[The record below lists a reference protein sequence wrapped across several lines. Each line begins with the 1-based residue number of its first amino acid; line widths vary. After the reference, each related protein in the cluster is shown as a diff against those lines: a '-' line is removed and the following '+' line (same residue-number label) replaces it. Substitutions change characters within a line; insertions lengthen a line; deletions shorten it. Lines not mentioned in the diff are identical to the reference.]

1 VANHPPLA
9 PVNRFAY
16 IHRLEPKEPEV
27 AQVWTPSSWRDKPIK
42 QVPQY
47 PDAAALSAVE
57 ARLKTYPPL
66 VFAGEARN
74 LTASLAA
81 VAEGKAFLL
90 QGGDCAES
98 FAEFHPNNIR
108 DTFRVL
114 LQMAVVLTFASKM
127 PVVKVG
133 RMAGQFAK
141 PRSAPTETIDGV
153 ELPSYRG
160 DIINGSAFTPE
171 ARIPDPQRMLQAY
184 SQSAATLNLLRA
196 FAQGGYANLHQVHK
210 WTLDFV
216 GSSPWATRF
225 ADLADRIGEALDFM
239 AACGINAD
247 SVPQLK
253 ATAFYT
259 SHEALLL
266 PYEEPLTRRDSAG
279 RWWATSGHMLWL
291 GDRTRQVDSAH
302 VEYLRGIENV
312 VGVKCGPTITVDEL
326 FRLIDRLDPLGRPG
340 KLMLIGRFGAKK
352 IGDLLPALLRA
363 TRDRPVLWAI
373 DPMHGNTSMSGKRK
387 VRRLPDILAE
397 IDAFFAI
404 SKAEGVHAGG
414 VHLEMSALDVTE
426 CIGGRGP
433 ASVDELEK
441 NWLTACD
448 PRLNRAQA
456 RRSALRLSCA
466 ISASCLRRGIVGGV
480 ASMAGSGGSGCA
492 SPDDRS
498 G

>member
-1 VANHPPLA
+1 MSATLVSNLGWYPA
-9 PVNRFAY
+9 
-16 IHRLEPKEPEV
+16 
-27 AQVWTPSSWRDKPIK
+27 SWRSHPAR
-42 QVPQY
+42 QMPAY
-47 PDAAALSAVE
+47 ADAASVRAIE
-57 ARLKTYPPL
+57 ARL
-66 VFAGEARN
+66 EAAAPVIHVEDAARLRD
-74 LTASLAA
+74 LTAELAA
-81 VAEGKAFLL
+81 GRGFLL

-98 FAEFHPNNIR
+98 FDDPVAEQVAGI
-108 DTFRVL
+108 
-114 LQMAVVLTFASKM
+114 
-127 PVVKVG
+127 VG
-133 RMAGQFAK
+133 LFDAMTDRLRANVDGPLVEVARIAGQFAK
-141 PRSAPTETIDGV
+141 PRSANDETHEG
-153 ELPSYRG
+153 LTLQAYRG
-160 DIINGSAFTPE
+160 DIINGISFDAL
-171 ARIPDPQRMLQAY
+171 ARRPDPQRMIRAHM
-184 SQSAATLNLLRA
+184 QSVGTAASLAAAR
-196 FAQGGYANLHQVHK
+196 
-210 WTLDFV
+210 
-216 GSSPWATRF
+216 GSGSPIF
-225 ADLADRIGEALDFM
+225 
-239 AACGINAD
+239 
-247 SVPQLK
+247 P
-253 ATAFYT
+253 

-291 GDRTRQVDSAH
+291 GDRTRQVDNAH

-312 VGVKCGPTITVDEL
+312 VGVKCGPTINADEL
-326 FRLIDRLDPLGRPG
+326 LRLIDRLDPLARPG

-456 RRSALRLSCA
+456 IDLAAHVAALLA
-466 ISASCLRRGIVGGV
+466 
-480 ASMAGSGGSGCA
+480 
-492 SPDDRS
+492 
-498 G
+498 

>member
-1 VANHPPLA
+1 MSATLVSNLGWYPA
-9 PVNRFAY
+9 
-16 IHRLEPKEPEV
+16 
-27 AQVWTPSSWRDKPIK
+27 SWRSHPAR
-42 QVPQY
+42 QMPAY
-47 PDAAALSAVE
+47 ADAASVRAIE
-57 ARLKTYPPL
+57 ARL
-66 VFAGEARN
+66 EAAAPVIHVEDAARLRD
-74 LTASLAA
+74 LTAELAA
-81 VAEGKAFLL
+81 GRGFLL

-98 FAEFHPNNIR
+98 FDDPVAEQVAGI
-108 DTFRVL
+108 
-114 LQMAVVLTFASKM
+114 
-127 PVVKVG
+127 VG
-133 RMAGQFAK
+133 LFDAMTDRLRANVDGPLVEVARIAGQFAK
-141 PRSAPTETIDGV
+141 PRSANDETHEG
-153 ELPSYRG
+153 LTLQAYRG
-160 DIINGSAFTPE
+160 DIINGISFDAL
-171 ARIPDPQRMLQAY
+171 ARRPDPQRMIRAHM
-184 SQSAATLNLLRA
+184 QSVGTAASLAAAR
-196 FAQGGYANLHQVHK
+196 
-210 WTLDFV
+210 
-216 GSSPWATRF
+216 GSGSPIF
-225 ADLADRIGEALDFM
+225 
-239 AACGINAD
+239 
-247 SVPQLK
+247 
-253 ATAFYT
+253 T

-291 GDRTRQVDSAH
+291 GDRTRQVDNAH

-312 VGVKCGPTITVDEL
+312 VGVKCGPTINADEL
-326 FRLIDRLDPLGRPG
+326 LRLIDRLDPLARPG

-456 RRSALRLSCA
+456 IDLAAHVAALLA
-466 ISASCLRRGIVGGV
+466 
-480 ASMAGSGGSGCA
+480 
-492 SPDDRS
+492 
-498 G
+498 

>member
-1 VANHPPLA
+1 MSATLVSNLGWYPA
-9 PVNRFAY
+9 
-16 IHRLEPKEPEV
+16 
-27 AQVWTPSSWRDKPIK
+27 SWRSHPAR
-42 QVPQY
+42 QMPAY
-47 PDAAALSAVE
+47 ADAASVRAIE
-57 ARLKTYPPL
+57 ARL
-66 VFAGEARN
+66 EAAAPVIHVEDAARLRD
-74 LTASLAA
+74 LTAELAA
-81 VAEGKAFLL
+81 GRGFLL

-98 FAEFHPNNIR
+98 FDDPVAEQVAGI
-108 DTFRVL
+108 
-114 LQMAVVLTFASKM
+114 
-127 PVVKVG
+127 VG
-133 RMAGQFAK
+133 LFDAMTDRLRANVDGPLVEVARIAGQFAK
-141 PRSAPTETIDGV
+141 PRSANDETHEG
-153 ELPSYRG
+153 LTLQAYRG
-160 DIINGSAFTPE
+160 DIINGISFDAL
-171 ARIPDPQRMLQAY
+171 ARRPDPQRMIRAHM
-184 SQSAATLNLLRA
+184 QSVGTAASLAAAR
-196 FAQGGYANLHQVHK
+196 
-210 WTLDFV
+210 
-216 GSSPWATRF
+216 GSGSPIF
-225 ADLADRIGEALDFM
+225 
-239 AACGINAD
+239 
-247 SVPQLK
+247 
-253 ATAFYT
+253 T

-291 GDRTRQVDSAH
+291 GDRTRQVDNAH

-312 VGVKCGPTITVDEL
+312 VGVKCGPTINADEL
-326 FRLIDRLDPLGRPG
+326 LRLIDRLDPLARPG

-404 SKAEGVHAGG
+404 SKTEGVHAGG

-456 RRSALRLSCA
+456 IDLAAHVAALLA
-466 ISASCLRRGIVGGV
+466 
-480 ASMAGSGGSGCA
+480 
-492 SPDDRS
+492 
-498 G
+498 